1 MALGASS
8 GSILR
13 MVLRESL
20 GPIVI
25 GLIIGVPLAIAGAR
39 LSSAILYGIPPM
51 DALTFAGAI
60 SILMLAG
67 VVAAFV
73 PVRRACSIDPMRV
86 LRHE

>member
-25 GLIIGVPLAIAGAR
+25 GLIVGVPLAIAGAR
-39 LSSAILYGIPPM
+39 LSSAILYGIPSM

-60 SILMLAG
+60 SLLMLAG
-67 VVAAFV
+67 AVAALM
-73 PVRRACSIDPMRV
+73 PARRACAIDPMKV